1 MSKDAISNHPD
12 MRLLCGACRI
22 APDIGSDT
30 RRDRM
35 ATCPGCGRS
44 DSFGAVLREAG
55 RFLAGRIVCDGI
67 AMSPRVEGGR
77 FRPAGAARSH
87 EGSFRWVAA

>member
-1 MSKDAISNHPD
+1 MSNHHD
-12 MRLLCGACRI
+12 VRLLCGACRI
-22 APDIGSDT
+22 SPDIGSDT
-30 RRDRM
+30 IRDRT

-55 RFLAGRIVCDGI
+55 RFLADRIVCDGI
-67 AMSPRVEGGR
+67 AMAPRAEGGR
-77 FRPAGAARSH
+77 FLPAGAARSA